1 MGFEQKIQAMRIVRL
16 DDEYHFKHFDCGDN
30 DLNEFLLK
38 DAKDYQRRLLAVTYL
53 IENEDDIV
61 AYFSLAN
68 DKISLNESNKSV
80 WRKIKRNFPRSKHRR
95 DYPAVKIGRLA
106 VNKSYQGLQI
116 GTIVMNYL
124 KNLFKSRSRTGCAY
138 LTVDALSKAVGFY
151 EKNGFDYLCDKVS
164 GQDYPTRLMYFDI
177 NRLK

>member
-1 MGFEQKIQAMRIVRL
+1 MGFEQKMQAMRIVRL

-53 IENEDDIV
+53 IENEV
-61 AYFSLAN
+61 
-68 DKISLNESNKSV
+68 NESTKSV

>member
-30 DLNEFLLK
+30 DLNDFLLK

-53 IENEDDIV
+53 IENEV
-61 AYFSLAN
+61 
-68 DKISLNESNKSV
+68 NESTKSV

>member
-53 IENEDDIV
+53 IENEV
-61 AYFSLAN
+61 
-68 DKISLNESNKSV
+68 NESTKSV
-80 WRKIKRNFPRSKHRR
+80 WRKIKRNFHRSKHRR

-164 GQDYPTRLMYFDI
+164 
-177 NRLK
+177 

>member
-1 MGFEQKIQAMRIVRL
+1 MPAMRILRL

-53 IENEDDIV
+53 IENEV
-61 AYFSLAN
+61 
-68 DKISLNESNKSV
+68 NESTKSV

>member
-1 MGFEQKIQAMRIVRL
+1 MQAMRIVRL

-53 IENEDDIV
+53 IENEV
-61 AYFSLAN
+61 
-68 DKISLNESNKSV
+68 NESTKSV

>member
-1 MGFEQKIQAMRIVRL
+1 MDFEQKMPAMRILRL

-53 IENEDDIV
+53 IENEV
-61 AYFSLAN
+61 
-68 DKISLNESNKSV
+68 NESTKSV

>member
-53 IENEDDIV
+53 IENEV
-61 AYFSLAN
+61 
-68 DKISLNESNKSV
+68 NESTKSV
-80 WRKIKRNFPRSKHRR
+80 WRKIKRIFPRSKHRR

>member
-53 IENEDDIV
+53 IENEV
-61 AYFSLAN
+61 
-68 DKISLNESNKSV
+68 NESTKSV

-164 GQDYPTRLMYFDI
+164 GQDYPTRLMCFDI
-177 NRLK
+177 NR

>member
-53 IENEDDIV
+53 IENEV
-61 AYFSLAN
+61 
-68 DKISLNESNKSV
+68 NESTKSV

>member
-1 MGFEQKIQAMRIVRL
+1 MGFEQKMQAMRIVRL

-30 DLNEFLLK
+30 ALNEFLLK

-53 IENEDDIV
+53 IENEV
-61 AYFSLAN
+61 
-68 DKISLNESNKSV
+68 NESTKSV